1 MNKKFDISEQP
12 TITRE
17 EIDLAIERAHRMRGE
32 MLLKLI
38 RQFGSWLHRS
48 ASAALAWRPS
58 AGNHVLPLNR

>member
-1 MNKKFDISEQP
+1 MSKTFDIYQQP
-12 TITRE
+12 TVTRE

-58 AGNHVLPLNR
+58 TGNHALPINR